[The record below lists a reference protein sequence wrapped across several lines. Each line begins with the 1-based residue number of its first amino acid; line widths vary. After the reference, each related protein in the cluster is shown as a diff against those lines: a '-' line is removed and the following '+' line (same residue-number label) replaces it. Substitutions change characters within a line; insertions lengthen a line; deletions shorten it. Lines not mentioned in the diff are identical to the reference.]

1 MDLSEKDEYC
11 SFKID
16 FKSNPLCVIRL
27 DIRGGGKFENMW
39 GTSFFFFA
47 CFEHSYSK
55 LFAPLIDTRSFE
67 VLMYRF

>member
-1 MDLSEKDEYC
+1 MDLSEKD
-11 SFKID
+11 KID

-55 LFAPLIDTRSFE
+55 LFAPLIQGLLKF
-67 VLMYRF
+67 